1 MRIGPTAAALTLGLA
16 IASSAHATVFVVDAL
31 ANSSTGGVGLP
42 SLTVT
47 DGEQFTVTSS
57 TDDLWSAGEL
67 PRFADGDGL
76 VMNRFATAS
85 DDSGEPV
92 GTLIETALVPWVENG
107 LSAPFA
113 SLVGEINGVYRE
125 LDANFSGSAWGAGTL
140 NLYFWDQNNFDNSG
154 TIAFDLSPASGGV
167 PEPAAWA
174 MMILGFGLAGGL
186 LRARPRTAE
195 TAATA

>member
-1 MRIGPTAAALTLGLA
+1 MRIGPTAAALTLGLS
-16 IASSAHATVFVVDAL
+16 IAGSAHATVFVVGAS

-76 VMNRFATAS
+76 VMDRFATAS

-92 GTLIETALVPWVENG
+92 GTLI
-107 LSAPFA
+107 APFA
-113 SLVGEINGVYRE
+113 SLVGEIDGVYRE
-125 LDANFSGSAWGAGTL
+125 LGANFSGAAWGTGTL
-140 NLYFWDQNNFDNSG
+140 NLYFWDQNSFDNSG
-154 TIAFDLSPASGGV
+154 TIAFDVSPASGGV